1 MHSSENDTNSDLP
14 DYNSFYCKNTRLL
27 MRCEQAGEILCC
39 NRIALCL
46 LHAEEEP
53 ENIHIQFDIQVI
65 VAVNVNGNIISAF
78 NSRELDAFRKSPLL
92 QSSRGSYTSPAL
104 SCDSYPFVDLPPRN
118 DCRSNHSWA
127 TSFRMFIANSHP
139 CDRIK
144 KMKL

>member
-27 MRCEQAGEILCC
+27 TRCEQAGKFYAVIGY
-39 NRIALCL
+39 
-46 LHAEEEP
+46 EEEP

>member
-1 MHSSENDTNSDLP
+1 MGKAGLQHFFRKRVINVDARQRHFIFAVLFGKIQAVLMLVLP
-14 DYNSFYCKNTRLL
+14 ISL
-27 MRCEQAGEILCC
+27 
-39 NRIALCL
+39 
-46 LHAEEEP
+46 
-53 ENIHIQFDIQVI
+53 
-65 VAVNVNGNIISAF
+65 VNGNGNIISAF